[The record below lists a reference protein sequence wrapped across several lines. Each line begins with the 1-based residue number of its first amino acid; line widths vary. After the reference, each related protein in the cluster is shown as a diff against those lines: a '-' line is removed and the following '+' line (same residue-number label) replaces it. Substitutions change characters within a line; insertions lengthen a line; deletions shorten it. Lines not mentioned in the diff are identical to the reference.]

1 MIVKEENVEITGMYG
16 DIWKKED
23 FQKITLLEEMPKII
37 SKENGFG
44 TDMISKCHFY
54 VASYGSS
61 LSPYILIQTNDKP
74 IFINGNN
81 PDQTHIWYEQLK
93 KEIK

>member
-1 MIVKEENVEITGMYG
+1 MKLIVKEDNVEITGMYG

-44 TDMISKCHFY
+44 TGYDFKRPF
-54 VASYGSS
+54 
-61 LSPYILIQTNDKP
+61 
-74 IFINGNN
+74 
-81 PDQTHIWYEQLK
+81 
-93 KEIK
+93 